1 MYQPHFGHLSA
12 IDVARMQLALRNTKI
27 NGIPSKTKNVFLD
40 QNFQSEPRYP
50 ALLQRQQTYFTDQ
63 FQIQFQKERESLE
76 SFDLADWENKCSA
89 VSIFPSILPYDL
101 RPSEREPRKEREP
114 SQLNLIELA

>member
-76 SFDLADWENKCSA
+76 SFDLADSEKTSVLRCQYSHLFYHTI
-89 VSIFPSILPYDL
+89 SDL
-101 RPSEREPRKEREP
+101 QKGNREKKGSHP
-114 SQLNLIELA
+114 N